1 MIEKENEV
9 VQEAWLAMGAALL
22 RIVRRQGES
31 VSPVAEAAF
40 LDAMKAL
47 AAADLEKSVCA
58 ALPPELL
65 PAVADWKTAG
75 LAGSAGSG
83 APLVLDGE
91 APDVRIYAARQ
102 FAEEAE
108 LARRLMKAH
117 RLPDTGLR
125 LPQALADEFSAVDHA
140 FFDQTP
146 QAADLEKT
154 KAWEAGVARQREAV
168 EKALARRFS
177 VITGGPGTGKTS
189 TVVRIL
195 TALLA
200 ASGDKTRIVLTAP
213 TGKAA
218 GRMMES
224 VSKECEAHPAL
235 YAKVQQAI
243 DEKRVAAQTIH
254 RLLLTPD
261 ESGEKPSETSPLSAD
276 ILIADE
282 ASMIDQRLALR
293 LLRVTN
299 CETTRLVFLGDKYQ
313 LAAVGPGSV
322 FADITDPEGALSDA
336 VTELTYS
343 FRFGDA
349 SPIGCAARAVNAGD
363 GAAALR
369 ELPVATRFSTEK
381 IFNASEWAASA
392 ASRVTTERVNPKIVA
407 WIDAAMPVFLAAVA
421 ARVKVHAAHDL
432 TEGMERETLDKAML
446 DAFNDFRILCAQR
459 RGRDSVT
466 AVNALMAEKVRKA
479 AGAASDAEFYP
490 GRIVIVRA
498 NDRTTDLFN
507 GDVGVVTYGEKDG
520 FEVWFGDRYVP
531 AALLPAH
538 DTGYS
543 LTVHQSQGSQ
553 FKSVA
558 VVLSDDPES
567 ALTTR
572 ELLYTGITRA
582 KKNATVFAAKAALE
596 KAVKTP
602 VRRLGG
608 LARRLRENAE
618 ES

>member
-1 MIEKENEV
+1 MKEKETDLTA
-9 VQEAWLAMGAALL
+9 EAWLAMGAALL
-22 RIVRRQGES
+22 RIVRRQGAALCE
-31 VSPVAEAAF
+31 ADEAAF
-40 LDAMKAL
+40 FTAMKAL
-47 AAADLEKSVCA
+47 AAADVEKSVCA
-58 ALPPELL
+58 ALPSELL
-65 PAVADWKTAG
+65 PAVAGWKAAG
-75 LAGSAGSG
+75 LAGDAGSS
-83 APLVLDGE
+83 APLILDGE

-108 LARRLMKAH
+108 LACLLTAAH
-117 RLPDTGLR
+117 GLPDTGLR
-125 LPQALADEFSAVDHA
+125 LPQALADAFSAVDHA
-140 FFDQTP
+140 FFDATP
-146 QAADLEKT
+146 AAQDAAKRA
-154 KAWEAGVARQREAV
+154 AWEAGVARQREAV
-168 EKALARRFS
+168 EKALSRRFS

-200 ASGDKTRIVLTAP
+200 ASDGPQRIVLTAP

-224 VSKECEAHPAL
+224 VASECAAHPEL
-235 YAKVQQAI
+235 YAQVQQAI
-243 DEKRVAAQTIH
+243 DERRVVAQTIH

-261 ESGEKPSETSPLSAD
+261 ESGEKPSPSSPLAAD

-293 LLRVTN
+293 LLRVTD
-299 CETTRLVFLGDKYQ
+299 CSATRLVLLGDKYQ

-343 FRFGDA
+343 FRFGDS
-349 SPIGCAARAVNAGD
+349 SPIGCAARAVNEGNVEE
-363 GAAALR
+363 AARQLPPASRFAPALM
-369 ELPVATRFSTEK
+369 ADAK
-381 IFNASEWAASA
+381 EWAASA
-392 ASRVTTERVNPKIVA
+392 SSRVVTDRVNPKIAA
-407 WIDAAMPVFLAAVA
+407 WIDAAMPKFLEAVARRASVHASHDLMEAGSRKDLDDAMLAA
-421 ARVKVHAAHDL
+421 
-432 TEGMERETLDKAML
+432 
-446 DAFNDFRILCAQR
+446 FNEFRILCAQR

-466 AVNALMAEKVRKA
+466 AVNALMAEKVRRA
-479 AGAASDAEFYP
+479 AGARPEDEFYL

-507 GDVGVVTYGEKDG
+507 GDVGVVTYGEKAG
-520 FEVWFGDRYVP
+520 FDVWFGDRHVP

-553 FKSVA
+553 FRSVA

-608 LARRLRENAE
+608 LARRLRENMANA
-618 ES
+618 

>member
-1 MIEKENEV
+1 MIEKETDLTE
-9 VQEAWLAMGAALL
+9 EAWQAMGAALL
-22 RIVRRQGES
+22 RIVRRQGAALAE
-31 VSPVAEAAF
+31 ADEAAF
-40 LDAMKAL
+40 FAAMKAL
-47 AAADLEKSVCA
+47 AAADVEKSVCA
-58 ALPPELL
+58 ALPSELL
-65 PAVADWKTAG
+65 PAVAGWKAAG
-75 LAGSAGSG
+75 LAGEAGSS
-83 APLVLDGE
+83 APLILDGE

-108 LARRLMKAH
+108 LARLLSAAH

-125 LPQALADEFSAVDHA
+125 LPQALSDAFSAVDHA
-140 FFDQTP
+140 FFDAT
-146 QAADLEKT
+146 AAAQDPK
-154 KAWEAGVARQREAV
+154 KRAAWEAGVARQREAV

-200 ASGDKTRIVLTAP
+200 ASDASQRIVLTAP

-224 VSKECEAHPAL
+224 VAGECATHPEL
-235 YAKVQQAI
+235 YAQVQQAI
-243 DEKRVAAQTIH
+243 DERRVVAQTIH

-261 ESGEKPSETSPLSAD
+261 ESGEKPSATSPLAAD

-293 LLRVTN
+293 LLRVTDCN
-299 CETTRLVFLGDKYQ
+299 ATRLVLLGDKYQ

-322 FADITDPEGALSDA
+322 FADITDPAGALSDA

-343 FRFGDA
+343 FRFGDS
-349 SPIGCAARAVNAGD
+349 SPIGCAARAVNEGNVAE
-363 GAAALR
+363 AVKQLPPASRFATALIMD
-369 ELPVATRFSTEK
+369 EK
-381 IFNASEWAASA
+381 EWAASA
-392 ASRVTTERVNPKIVA
+392 ASRIQTERVNPKIAA
-407 WIDAAMPVFLAAVA
+407 WIDAAMPKFLAAVEK
-421 ARVKVHAAHDL
+421 RVAVHAAHDL
-432 TEGMERETLDKAML
+432 MEAESRAELDDAML
-446 DAFNDFRILCAQR
+446 SAFNEFRLLCAQR

-466 AVNALMAEKVRKA
+466 AVNALMAEKVRQA
-479 AGAASDAEFYP
+479 AHAKPEDEFYP

-507 GDVGVVTYGEKDG
+507 GDVGVVTFGEKAG
-520 FEVWFGDRYVP
+520 FDVWFGDRYVP

-553 FKSVA
+553 FRSVA

-602 VRRLGG
+602 MRRLGG
-608 LARRLRENAE
+608 LARRLRENAADT
-618 ES
+618 

>member
-1 MIEKENEV
+1 MIEKENDV

-22 RIVRRQGES
+22 RIVRRQGEE
-31 VSPVAEAAF
+31 VSPTAEAAF

-58 ALPPELL
+58 ALPLELL
-65 PAVADWKTAG
+65 PAVEDWKAAG

-102 FAEEAE
+102 FVEEAE

-125 LPQALADEFSAVDHA
+125 LPQALADEFSTVDHA
-140 FFDQTP
+140 FFDKTP
-146 QAADLEKT
+146 QAVDPEKT
-154 KAWEAGVARQREAV
+154 KAWEAGVARQRAAV
-168 EKALARRFS
+168 QKALARRFS

-200 ASGDKTRIVLTAP
+200 ASGDKMRIVLTAP

-224 VSKECEAHPAL
+224 VRNECKDHPVL
-235 YAKVQQAI
+235 YAKVLQALV
-243 DEKRVAAQTIH
+243 EERVAAQTIH

-276 ILIADE
+276 ILVVDE

-293 LLRVTN
+293 LLRVTD

-322 FADITDPEGALSDA
+322 FADITGPDGALSDA

-363 GAAALR
+363 VVKTLK
-369 ELPVATRFSTEK
+369 ELPVTTCISSEM
-381 IFNASEWAASA
+381 IFDDSEWTVSVV
-392 ASRVTTERVNPKIVA
+392 SRATTDRVNSKIVS
-407 WIDAAMPVFLAAVA
+407 WIDAAMPVFLAAVTE
-421 ARVKVHAAHDL
+421 RVRVHAAHDGAGDL
-432 TEGMERETLDKAML
+432 ERERLDKAML
-446 DAFNDFRILCAQR
+446 DAFEDFRLLCAQR
-459 RGRDSVT
+459 KGRDSVT
-466 AVNALMAEKVRKA
+466 AVNAFMAEKVKKA
-479 AGAASDAEFYP
+479 VGAESDAEFYP

-498 NDRTTDLFN
+498 NDPTTELFN
-507 GDVGVVTYGEKDG
+507 GDVGVVTYGEKDE
-520 FEVWFGDRYVP
+520 FEVYFGNRYVP
-531 AALLPAH
+531 AALLPTH

-596 KAVKTP
+596 KAVRTP
-602 VRRLGG
+602 TRRLGG
-608 LARRLRENAE
+608 LANRLKEQIENV
-618 ES
+618 